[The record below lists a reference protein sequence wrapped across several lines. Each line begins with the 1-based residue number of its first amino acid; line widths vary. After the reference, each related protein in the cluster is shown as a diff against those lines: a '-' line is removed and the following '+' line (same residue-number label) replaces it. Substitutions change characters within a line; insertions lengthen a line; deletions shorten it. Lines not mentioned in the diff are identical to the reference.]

1 MRLAKTLNV
10 QVGRKLN
17 DRSKPDILTEVEKV
31 FNLYGVV
38 AIQITYEIIRVT
50 FLTDEGHRRAKEL
63 SGVRLFGLWCPIL
76 GGGPPVTIVHVFDY
90 PFEEDNSFVSSI
102 FGDFGDVKKVKNQTS
117 LANTSI
123 YTGTR
128 LVSIVLKDSPPRSL
142 MINGYFCRI
151 WYKGQPL
158 ICNLCGVQG
167 HKSAACPNKDK
178 CRRCGEAGHFARACT
193 KAWATN
199 RAPPSAAESSVSTDV
214 VTPQTGSSGETSLGA
229 GPQSSSAEDSLAAVS
244 GVGPPPFPEPVLDAP
259 PSAESEL
266 SASEVSLTC
275 GQRVPDD
282 SEPLGSTPTD
292 DFGPSGSI
300 PMDESGPSGSVLMDE
315 QSQSDVQS
323 QKNEESIVASSVCS
337 GAKRAFS
344 DPEDETNSS
353 QSILVDAQ
361 DAQHLVK
368 KIKRLFN
375 RKGSPG
381 GPAKTAAKP
390 GRHSMPAVV
399 STRPPTRSRS
409 ISL

>member
-10 QVGRKLN
+10 QVGKKLN
-17 DRSKPDILTEVEKV
+17 DKSKPDIMKEVEKV

-38 AIQITYEIIRVT
+38 AIQVAYEIIRVT

-63 SGVRLFGLWCPIL
+63 PGVRLFGLWCPIL

-102 FGDFGDVKKVKNQTS
+102 FIDFGEVKKVKNQTY

-128 LVSIVLKDSPPRSL
+128 LVSIVLKGSPPRGL
-142 MINGYFCRI
+142 MINGYFCRA

-199 RAPPSAAESSVSTDV
+199 RAPPSAAESSVSADAV
-214 VTPQTGSSGETSLGA
+214 SPQPGSSGEASPGA
-229 GPQSSSAEDSLAAVS
+229 GLQSASVEDSLAAVS
-244 GVGPPPFPEPVLDAP
+244 EAGPPSTPEPVLDAQ
-259 PSAESEL
+259 PSAEFEP

-282 SEPLGSTPTD
+282 S
-292 DFGPSGSI
+292 GPSGSS
-300 PMDESGPSGSVLMDE
+300 PMDDSGPSGSTPVDE
-315 QSQSDVQS
+315 QSQSVVQS
-323 QKNEESIVASSVCS
+323 QDNVESAVVASGSCS

-344 DPEDETNSS
+344 DPEEEENSS

-368 KIKRLFN
+368 KIRRLFS
-375 RKGSPG
+375 RKGPSG
-381 GPAKTAAKP
+381 GATKPAAKP

-399 STRPPTRSRS
+399 ASRPSRS
-409 ISL
+409 NSI